1 MKFFSP
7 RLPTP
12 RKSGNFRYTA
22 FMSRIRRV
30 NLPELLGD
38 CLKAMVDGPG
48 LDPGPAPDLG
58 EVAGRAAWPTH
69 PSWPPGSG
77 EAS

>member
-1 MKFFSP
+1 M
-7 RLPTP
+7 
-12 RKSGNFRYTA
+12 
-22 FMSRIRRV
+22 V
-30 NLPELLGD
+30 
-38 CLKAMVDGPG
+38 MVDGPG